1 MFRMAERNNDSS
13 DAESEQFEVEDTAV
27 PSCKR
32 IKTTHV
38 GAAKYRSKFKSE
50 WGHKY
55 PVKAVK
61 NDLYSFHF
69 IPCMKNIK
77 CDHQGITDVKNH
89 CGTESH
95 KKREKQMKSQP
106 SVSQLFHFQEP
117 KDAVTKVEVISD
129 ST

>member
-1 MFRMAERNNDSS
+1 MSTRVFAHECVIACHVFKMAERNNDSS
-13 DAESEQFEVEDTAV
+13 DAESEQFEVEDTDV

-61 NDLYSFHF
+61 NDLYSFHC
-69 IPCMKNIK
+69 IR
-77 CDHQGITDVKNH
+77 TSSV
-89 CGTESH
+89 TT
-95 KKREKQMKSQP
+95 RELQ
-106 SVSQLFHFQEP
+106 
-117 KDAVTKVEVISD
+117 T
-129 ST
+129 